1 MELVGIVTS
10 ISTSDGVY
18 NLIVSDKDKNIT
30 HLKINPE
37 DAANI
42 QIGKAYSFEY
52 DEVSGR
58 ERILNK
64 VTSYTN
70 VEKLPFE
77 LQDKT
82 LRLFFKSSPLKLDDA
97 IEEIN
102 KYIEK
107 IKNPIIKDIT
117 KYLIDLYHDEY
128 FIYPAAAKMHHAYIG
143 GLAHHSIGMLHMSEG
158 FIENYA
164 FLDKD
169 YVYAGIMLHDIGK
182 AIELSGAVHTEY
194 TVKGQLLGHLVL
206 GAIEISNAAN
216 HLGYQK
222 TEEAMLLEHMLI
234 SHHGV
239 PQFGSPKK
247 PLTAEA
253 LVLWYI
259 DTIDSKFRVLGEE
272 LERTNNGEFTEAIGV
287 IDKSKIYKPQK

>member
-1 MELVGIVTS
+1 MEVIGIVTS

-18 NLIVSDKDKNIT
+18 NLIVSDKNKNIIN
-30 HLKINPE
+30 LKILPE
-37 DAANI
+37 DAKNI
-42 QIGKAYSFEY
+42 QIGKAYSFQY
-52 DEVSGR
+52 EVVYGA
-58 ERILNK
+58 ERSSNK
-64 VTSYTN
+64 IISFTN
-70 VEKLPFE
+70 VEDLPFE

-82 LRLFFKSSPLKLDDA
+82 LRSFFKSSPLSIEDA
-97 IEEIN
+97 TKEVN
-102 KYIEK
+102 KYIDK
-107 IKNPIIKDIT
+107 IDNEVIKDIT
-117 KYLIDLYHDEY
+117 KYLIDLDHDEY
-128 FIYPAAAKMHHAYIG
+128 YIYPAAAKMHHAYVG

-158 FIENYA
+158 FIDNYP
-164 FLDKD
+164 FLNKD
-169 YVYAGIMLHDIGK
+169 YIYAGIMLHDIGK
-182 AIELSGAVHTEY
+182 AIELSGVVHTEY

-206 GAIEISNAAN
+206 GAMEISNAAN

-222 TEEAMLLEHMLI
+222 KEETMLLEHMLI

-272 LERTNNGEFTEAIGV
+272 LEKTKNGEFTEAIGV
-287 IDKSKIYKPQK
+287 IDKSKIYKPQ

>member
-1 MELVGIVTS
+1 MEVIGIVTS
-10 ISTSDGVY
+10 ISTSDGVF
-18 NLIVSDKDKNIT
+18 NLVVSDKDKAIT
-30 HLKINPE
+30 HLKIMPNE
-37 DAANI
+37 AESI
-42 QIGKAYSFEY
+42 KIGKAYSFKYEAVY
-52 DEVSGR
+52 GPERVSYR
-58 ERILNK
+58 
-64 VTSYTN
+64 VTSFTN
-70 VEKLPFE
+70 VEDLPFE
-77 LQDKT
+77 LQDET
-82 LRLFFKSSPLKLDDA
+82 LRLFFKGSPLSIDDA
-97 IEEIN
+97 ENEIS
-102 KYIEK
+102 KYIDK
-107 IKNPIIKDIT
+107 IDNPIIKDIT
-117 KYLIDLYHDEY
+117 KYLIDLYHDQY

-158 FIENYA
+158 FIDNYP
-164 FLDKD
+164 FLNKD

-206 GAIEISNAAN
+206 GAIEISNAAA
-216 HLGYQK
+216 HLGYQNK
-222 TEEAMLLEHMLI
+222 EEAMLLEHMLI

-272 LERTNNGEFTEAIGV
+272 LEKTKNGEFTEAIGV
-287 IDKSKIYKPQK
+287 IDKSKIYKPQ

>member
-1 MELVGIVTS
+1 MEVIGIVTS

-18 NLIVSDKDKNIT
+18 NLIVSDKNKNIIN
-30 HLKINPE
+30 LKILPE
-37 DAANI
+37 DAKNI
-42 QIGKAYSFEY
+42 QIGKAYSFQY
-52 DEVSGR
+52 EVVYGA
-58 ERILNK
+58 ERSSNK
-64 VTSYTN
+64 IISFTN
-70 VEKLPFE
+70 VEDLPFE

-82 LRLFFKSSPLKLDDA
+82 LRSFFKSSPLSIEDA
-97 IEEIN
+97 AKEVN
-102 KYIEK
+102 KYIDK
-107 IKNPIIKDIT
+107 IDNEVIKDIT

-128 FIYPAAAKMHHAYIG
+128 YIYPAAAKMHHAYVG

-158 FIENYA
+158 FIDNYP
-164 FLDKD
+164 FLNKD
-169 YVYAGIMLHDIGK
+169 YIYAGIMLHDIGK
-182 AIELSGAVHTEY
+182 AIELSGVVHTEY

-206 GAIEISNAAN
+206 GAMEISNAAN

-222 TEEAMLLEHMLI
+222 KEETMLLEHMLI

-272 LERTNNGEFTEAIGV
+272 LEKTKNGEFTEAIGV
-287 IDKSKIYKPQK
+287 IDKSKIYKPQ

>member
-18 NLIVSDKDKNIT
+18 NLIVSDQNKNIF
-30 HLKINPE
+30 HLKINPS
-37 DAANI
+37 DAQNI
-42 QIGKAYSFEY
+42 QIGKAYSFQY
-52 DEVSGR
+52 NEVEGR
-58 ERILNK
+58 ERTLNK
-64 VTSYTN
+64 ITSYTN
-70 VEKLPFE
+70 VEQLPFE
-77 LQDKT
+77 LQDST
-82 LRLFFKSSPLKLDDA
+82 LRLFYKASPLTLDEA
-97 IEEIN
+97 IDEIN
-102 KYIEK
+102 KYVDKIE
-107 IKNPIIKDIT
+107 NNIIKDIT
-117 KYLIDLYHDEY
+117 KYLIDLYHDQY
-128 FIYPAAAKMHHAYIG
+128 FIYPAAAKMHHAYVG

-158 FIENYA
+158 FIDNYS
-164 FLDKD
+164 FLNKD

-182 AIELSGAVHTEY
+182 AIELSGVVHTEY

-206 GAIEISNAAN
+206 GAMEISNAAG
-216 HLGYQK
+216 HLGYQN

-272 LERTNNGEFTEAIGV
+272 LEKTDSGSFTEAIGV
-287 IDKSKIYKPQK
+287 IDKSKIYKPKN

>member
-1 MELVGIVTS
+1 MEVIGIVTS

-18 NLIVSDKDKNIT
+18 NLIVSDKNKNIIN
-30 HLKINPE
+30 LKILPE
-37 DAANI
+37 DAKNI
-42 QIGKAYSFEY
+42 QIGKAYSFQY
-52 DEVSGR
+52 EVVYGA
-58 ERILNK
+58 ERSSNK
-64 VTSYTN
+64 IISFTN
-70 VEKLPFE
+70 VEDLPFE

-82 LRLFFKSSPLKLDDA
+82 LRSFFKSSPLSIEDA
-97 IEEIN
+97 SKEVN
-102 KYIEK
+102 KYIDK
-107 IKNPIIKDIT
+107 IDNEVIKDIT

-128 FIYPAAAKMHHAYIG
+128 YIYPAAAKMHHAYVG

-158 FIENYA
+158 FIDNYP
-164 FLDKD
+164 FLNKD
-169 YVYAGIMLHDIGK
+169 YIYAGIMLHDIGK
-182 AIELSGAVHTEY
+182 AIELSGVVHTEY

-206 GAIEISNAAN
+206 GAMEISNAAN
-216 HLGYQK
+216 HLGYQNK
-222 TEEAMLLEHMLI
+222 EETMLLEHMLI

-272 LERTNNGEFTEAIGV
+272 LEKTKNGEFTEAIGV
-287 IDKSKIYKPQK
+287 IDKSKIYKPQ

>member
-18 NLIVSDKDKNIT
+18 NLIITDNNKNIT

-37 DAANI
+37 DAKDI
-42 QIGKAYSFEY
+42 QIGKAYAFKY
-52 DEVSGR
+52 NEVSGR

-64 VTSYTN
+64 ITSFTS
-70 VEKLPFE
+70 VENLPFE

-82 LRLFFKSSPLKLDDA
+82 LRMFFKSSPLTLDEA
-97 IEEIN
+97 INEIN
-102 KYIEK
+102 NYIEK
-107 IKNPIIKDIT
+107 IDNNIIKDIT
-117 KYLIDLYHDEY
+117 KYLIDLYYDQY
-128 FIYPAAAKMHHAYIG
+128 FIYPAAAKMHHAYVG

-158 FIENYA
+158 FIDNYS
-164 FLDKD
+164 FLNKD

-182 AIELSGAVHTEY
+182 AIELSGVVHTEY

-206 GAIEISNAAN
+206 GAMEIANAAN
-216 HLGYQK
+216 HLGYQN

>member
-1 MELVGIVTS
+1 MEVIGIVTS

-18 NLIVSDKDKNIT
+18 NLIVSDKNKNIIN
-30 HLKINPE
+30 LKILPE
-37 DAANI
+37 DAKNI
-42 QIGKAYSFEY
+42 QIGKAYSFQY
-52 DEVSGR
+52 EVVYGA
-58 ERILNK
+58 ERSSNK
-64 VTSYTN
+64 IISFTN
-70 VEKLPFE
+70 VEDLPFE

-82 LRLFFKSSPLKLDDA
+82 LRSFFKSSPLSIEDA
-97 IEEIN
+97 AKEVN
-102 KYIEK
+102 KYIDK
-107 IKNPIIKDIT
+107 IDNEVIKDIT

-128 FIYPAAAKMHHAYIG
+128 YIYPAAAKMHHAYVG

-158 FIENYA
+158 FIDNYP
-164 FLDKD
+164 FLNKD
-169 YVYAGIMLHDIGK
+169 YIYAGIMLHDIGK
-182 AIELSGAVHTEY
+182 AIELSGVVHTEY

-206 GAIEISNAAN
+206 GAMEISNAAN
-216 HLGYQK
+216 HLGYQNK
-222 TEEAMLLEHMLI
+222 EETMLLEHMLI

-272 LERTNNGEFTEAIGV
+272 LEKTKNGEFTEAIGV
-287 IDKSKIYKPQK
+287 IDKSKIYKPQ

>member
-1 MELVGIVTS
+1 MEVIGIVTS

-18 NLIVSDKDKNIT
+18 NLIVSDKNKNIIN
-30 HLKINPE
+30 LKILPE
-37 DAANI
+37 DAKNI
-42 QIGKAYSFEY
+42 QIGKAYSFQY
-52 DEVSGR
+52 EVVYGA
-58 ERILNK
+58 ERSSNK
-64 VTSYTN
+64 IISFTN
-70 VEKLPFE
+70 VEDLPFE

-82 LRLFFKSSPLKLDDA
+82 LRSFFKSSPLSIEDA
-97 IEEIN
+97 AKEVN
-102 KYIEK
+102 KYIDK
-107 IKNPIIKDIT
+107 IDNEVIKDIT

-128 FIYPAAAKMHHAYIG
+128 YIYPAAAKMHHAYVG

-158 FIENYA
+158 FIDNYP
-164 FLDKD
+164 FLNKD
-169 YVYAGIMLHDIGK
+169 YIYAGIMLHDIGK
-182 AIELSGAVHTEY
+182 AIELSGVVHTEY

-206 GAIEISNAAN
+206 GAMEISNAAN

-222 TEEAMLLEHMLI
+222 KEETMLLEHMLI

-239 PQFGSPKK
+239 PQFGSTKK

-272 LERTNNGEFTEAIGV
+272 LEKTKNGEFTEAIGV
-287 IDKSKIYKPQK
+287 IDKSKIYKPQ

>member
-18 NLIVSDKDKNIT
+18 NLIVSDSNRNIT
-30 HLKINPE
+30 NLKILPE
-37 DAANI
+37 DAADI
-42 QIGKAYSFEY
+42 SIGKAYSFKYEV
-52 DEVSGR
+52 VSGS
-58 ERILNK
+58 ERSTNK
-64 VTSYTN
+64 VISHTN
-70 VEKLPFE
+70 VENLPFE
-77 LQDKT
+77 LQDET
-82 LRLFFKSSPLKLDDA
+82 LRLFFKASPLTLEDA
-97 IEEIN
+97 QKEIT
-102 KYIEK
+102 KYIDK
-107 IKNPIIKDIT
+107 IENPIIKDIT
-117 KYLIDLYHDEY
+117 KYLIDLYHDEFY
-128 FIYPAAAKMHHAYIG
+128 IYPAATKMHHAYVG

-158 FIENYA
+158 FIENYP
-164 FLDKD
+164 FLDKS
-169 YVYAGIMLHDIGK
+169 YIYAGIMLHDIGK
-182 AIELSGAVHTEY
+182 AIELSGVVHTEY

-206 GAIEISNAAN
+206 GAIEVSKAAN
-216 HLGYQK
+216 HLGYEN

-272 LERTNNGEFTEAIGV
+272 LEKTNPGEFTDSIGV
-287 IDKSKIYKPQK
+287 IDKSKIYKPKN